1 MMKFKELN
9 LSPEMLKAVADMG
22 FEEMSK
28 IQEDAIPRLLEGKDI
43 IGQSQTGTGKT
54 AAFSIPFIENCDL
67 EDRSIQAL
75 VLCPTRELSM
85 QVAEEIKKLG
95 KYKRGLRVEAIYGGE
110 SINRQIKQLKK
121 GVHIVVGTPGRIID
135 HKKRGTIDFSN
146 VRTIVLDEAD
156 EMFDMGFRNDM
167 DFILK
172 DLNKDRQTV
181 FFSATM
187 DKAILKF
194 AQKYQRDA
202 EIIKVKKSQVTVA
215 KIQQTYYKLN
225 QGNKEEILSRVIDF
239 YEPKLSIVFC
249 NTKRQVDRLVDNLL
263 SMGYFADGLHGDLR
277 QNQRDKVMQ
286 RFRNGNTKILVATDV
301 AARGIDI
308 DDIDVVINYD
318 MPEDE
323 EYYVHRIGRT
333 GRAGRE
339 GKAFNFVSRRDNY
352 RLKNIERYIKTKIQ
366 QADYPSVEDVR
377 KKQMDFV
384 LNNINSTMEN
394 SDLKFYRKFITKN
407 VDEEKLLEF
416 SAGILKLYLENEKQA
431 EMEKDSNEITRMYLN
446 LGRKMGVNPNHIL
459 AGIMDT
465 VDMESSSVHKID
477 IYDTFSF
484 FEIPESKADSVIRKM
499 SGSRI
504 KGRVIKVERAN
515 SKSS

>member
-9 LSPEMLKAVADMG
+9 LSPETLRAVEDMG

-28 IQEDAIPRLLEGKDI
+28 IQNDAIPKLLDGKDI

-67 EDRSIQAL
+67 KDRSIQAM

-95 KYKRGLRVEAIYGGE
+95 KYKKGLRVEAIYGGE

-135 HKKRGTIDFSN
+135 HTKRKTIDFSN
-146 VRTIVLDEAD
+146 IKTIVLDEAD
-156 EMFDMGFRNDM
+156 EMFDMGFRGDM

-172 DLNKDRQTV
+172 GLNKDRQTV

-187 DKAILKF
+187 DKEILKF
-194 AQKYQRDA
+194 AKKYQKDA
-202 EIIKVKKSQVTVA
+202 EIIRVKKSQVTVS
-215 KIQQTYYKLN
+215 KIEQTYYNIK

-239 YEPKLSIVFC
+239 YEPKLTIVFC
-249 NTKRQVDRLVDNLL
+249 NTKKQVDRLVDNLL
-263 SMGYFADGLHGDLR
+263 DRGYLADGLHGDLR
-277 QNQRDKVMQ
+277 QNQRDKVMA
-286 RFRNGNTKILVATDV
+286 RFRNGSTKVLVATDV

-308 DDIDVVINYD
+308 DDIDIVVNYD

-339 GKAFNFVSRRDNY
+339 GRAFNFVSRRDNY
-352 RLKNIERYIKTKIQ
+352 RLKNIERYIKGKIEK
-366 QADYPSVEDVR
+366 ADYPTMEDVR
-377 KKQMDFV
+377 KKRID
-384 LNNINSTMEN
+384 LTLSEIGDKMEN
-394 SDLKFYRKFITKN
+394 SDLKFYKKVINKN
-407 VDEEKLLEF
+407 VNEEDLLNF
-416 SAGILKLYLENEKQA
+416 SAAILKLYLEDSKKEEKV
-431 EMEKDSNEITRMYLN
+431 ESNKITRMYLN
-446 LGRKMGVNPNHIL
+446 LGRKMGIKPNHIL
-459 AGIMDT
+459 AGIMENMDI
-465 VDMESSSVHKID
+465 ESSLVEKID

-484 FEIPESKADSVIRKM
+484 FEIPESKADAAIRKM
-499 SGSRI
+499 SGSKI
-504 KGRVIKVERAN
+504 KGRPIKVERAN